1 MKTHLMFFSSAS
13 LNGIMVSNQHKSN
26 YHRDRFVERGAQK
39 IKRTDAAIANKPP
52 IDELAGTRVFRE

>member
-1 MKTHLMFFSSAS
+1 MVVLVIIMRRLISLIFICQFS
-13 LNGIMVSNQHKSN
+13 
-26 YHRDRFVERGAQK
+26 DRYTERGAQK

>member
-1 MKTHLMFFSSAS
+1 MKQFLIIAIRHC
-13 LNGIMVSNQHKSN
+13 
-26 YHRDRFVERGAQK
+26 YRDRFVERGAQK

>member
-1 MKTHLMFFSSAS
+1 MTVLVVSIRRLIFPIFICQFS
-13 LNGIMVSNQHKSN
+13 
-26 YHRDRFVERGAQK
+26 DRYTERGAQK